1 MAIRYEYN
9 SECCSH
15 YYIETRNNDDAQM
28 VTKCNVC
35 GQGEYQLTT
44 QTEIETIAEPV
55 YQASAEEVDLQEAA
69 NQKLLNLGLTQ
80 EEIEALINPV

>member
-9 SECCSH
+9 SVCCGHH
-15 YYIETRNNDDAQM
+15 YMETRNADDAQV

-55 YQASAEEVDLQEAA
+55 YQVSAEELEIP
-69 NQKLLNLGLTQ
+69 T
-80 EEIEALINPV
+80 EE

>member
-1 MAIRYEYN
+1 MAIRYEYS

-15 YYIETRNNDDAQM
+15 YYIETRSADDAQV

-35 GQGEYQLTT
+35 GQGEYELTG

-55 YQASAEEVDLQEAA
+55 YQAVAV
-69 NQKLLNLGLTQ
+69 
-80 EEIEALINPV
+80 EEIISSDQG